1 MGFIGSELGK
11 GLGRIGGGL
20 IGGAF
25 GKQGEG
31 AYVGGDIGGWLGNL
45 LPFAAGGKVQ
55 GERFDL
61 VADSVASANSRR
73 AGVTPFRK
81 AGGGPRLLRRAK
93 GGIVQVPPALVKA

>member
-31 AYVGGDIGGWLGNL
+31 ANVGGDIGGWLGNL

-61 VADSVASANSRR
+61 VADSMGRR
-73 AGVTPFRK
+73 VGVTPFRK
-81 AGGGPRLLRRAK
+81 AGGPQLLRRAK